1 MLTISEKNKA
11 NLVSINTA
19 HMDNLDKTTTE
30 TNNRINDHNSMFNMN
45 MEKLNQQHQS
55 LDQDDLQKTNFHSD
69 LAENMKRKIAE
80 QTSDINN
87 SSMSK
92 LSLEGEGK
100 DLMNRIR
107 IQQNDH
113 EKEIELIT

>member
-1 MLTISEKNKA
+1 
-11 NLVSINTA
+11 
-19 HMDNLDKTTTE
+19 MDNLDKTITE
-30 TNNRINDHNSMFNMN
+30 TNNRINDHKNMFNMN
-45 MEKLNQQHQS
+45 MEKLNQQHQN

-80 QTSDINN
+80 QTSYINN
-87 SSMSK
+87 SSMAK

-100 DLMNRIR
+100 DLMNRTR
-107 IQQNDH
+107 TQQNDH